1 MPHRDT
7 ALYQNILLRSRSAT
21 FQADDTHTLGELVN
35 LEHQLNNKVTARG
48 IANDILKKLQQHPHF
63 KHVAR
68 VCIATLVDHS
78 NQLRVLDSAMDDAGE
93 NKMMPGYSCF
103 VDAGGS
109 LFQLADG
116 QMRILREVSLVI
128 NAFAKQGKPLQRSVR
143 YIDEM
148 GFKSGICL
156 PLVHLGELRGYLFLN
171 AREPLYFHLA
181 RPQDFLLY
189 SLLVQIGQRVLHMAC
204 PFEPT
209 SLPPALASLARW
221 TGEAFEVQSFE
232 DHLTQ
237 LLRKR
242 HNCDKT
248 VAVHADSELPPFL
261 YAPSLIA
268 LNLLDLLEAQHLL
281 RHDNPLKVRVYL
293 EAGEVAFEVPTGWSQ
308 SDTNLFDQNVYYELG
323 RRITSL
329 GWKMELDGARTL
341 IRCNFDPCYTEDPD
355 ILYSV

>member
-21 FQADDTHTLGELVN
+21 FQADDTQTLGELVN

-48 IANDILKKLQQHPHF
+48 IANDILRTLQRHPHF

-78 NQLRVLDSAMDDAGE
+78 NQLRVLDSAMDDDSD
-93 NKMMPGYSCF
+93 NKMVPGYTCF
-103 VDAGGS
+103 VDASGS

-128 NAFAKQGKPLQRSVR
+128 NAFAKQNKPLQRSIR

-189 SLLVQIGQRVLHMAC
+189 SMLVQLGQRVLHMLC

-209 SLPPALASLARW
+209 SLPPALESMARW
-221 TGEAFEVQSFE
+221 TGEAFEAQSFN
-232 DHLTQ
+232 DHLA
-237 LLRKR
+237 LLLKKR
-242 HNCDKT
+242 HNCDRS
-248 VAVHADSELPPFL
+248 VMVHADTELPPFL
-261 YAPSLIA
+261 YSPSLIA
-268 LNLLDLLEAQHLL
+268 LNLLDLLEAQHVLQN
-281 RHDNPLKVRVYL
+281 DDPLQVHVYL
-293 EAGEVAFEVPTGWSQ
+293 EEGEAAFEVPVGWSHLG
-308 SDTNLFDQNVYYELG
+308 TNLFDQNVYYELG

-329 GWKMELDGARTL
+329 GWKMDLDGRRTL
-341 IRCNFDPCYTEDPD
+341 LLCNYDPCYAENPD